1 MEKNKEFYISP
12 NLENDDLTE
21 TINCINEAGENIEIP
36 VVKEIPLT
44 IYLNKQEIVTA
55 MTLGDM
61 PDILAVGYLLN
72 QNMLQRDD
80 IISEIDYDEDLQV
93 VIIRTKRT
101 TNYEKKMEKNKEF
114 YISPNL
120 EDDNLTETIN
130 CINEAGENIEIPVV
144 KEIPLTIYL
153 NKQEIVTAMTL
164 GDMPDILAVGYLLN
178 QNMLQRDDVISEID
192 YDEDLQVVII
202 RTKRTTNYEKKMEK
216 KIRTSGCAVGT
227 VYGDI
232 MDDFSSVNLNKDA
245 KIKTSWIYTISKKVN
260 TRPSL
265 YLKAGALHGC
275 VLCKNDS
282 PIVYVEDVGRHNAV
296 DKIAGWMFLNKENAN
311 DKIFYTTGRLT
322 SEMVIKT
329 VQMGIPILISRSGF
343 TESGVRLAR
352 ESGLT
357 LIGRAKGKR
366 MIIANG
372 IERVVFDT
380 DVQSVKSEDVVSAQR
395 ALIK

>member
-1 MEKNKEFYISP
+1 MENNKEFYISP
-12 NLENDDLTE
+12 NLENDNLTE
-21 TINCINEAGENIEIP
+21 SIECLNEYGENIRLP

-61 PDILAVGYLLN
+61 PDLLAVGYLLN
-72 QNMLQRDD
+72 QNMLKRDD
-80 IISEIDYDEDLQV
+80 VISGIDYDEDLQV
-93 VIIRTKRT
+93 VIVRTERK
-101 TNYEKKMEKNKEF
+101 
-114 YISPNL
+114 
-120 EDDNLTETIN
+120 
-130 CINEAGENIEIPVV
+130 
-144 KEIPLTIYL
+144 
-153 NKQEIVTAMTL
+153 
-164 GDMPDILAVGYLLN
+164 
-178 QNMLQRDDVISEID
+178 
-192 YDEDLQVVII
+192 
-202 RTKRTTNYEKKMEK
+202 TNYEKKMEK

-232 MDDFSSVNLNKDA
+232 MDDFSSVNLDKKT

-275 VLCKNDS
+275 VLCKKDS
-282 PIVYVEDVGRHNAV
+282 PLIYVEDVGRHNAV

-343 TESGVRLAR
+343 TESGVKLAR
-352 ESGLT
+352 QAGLT

-372 IERVVFDT
+372 VDRVNFDT
-380 DVQSVKSEDVVSAQR
+380 DIKAAVANEDVVSAQR
-395 ALIK
+395 SLIN

>member
-12 NLENDDLTE
+12 NLENDDLT
-21 TINCINEAGENIEIP
+21 
-36 VVKEIPLT
+36 K
-44 IYLNKQEIVTA
+44 
-55 MTLGDM
+55 
-61 PDILAVGYLLN
+61 
-72 QNMLQRDD
+72 
-80 IISEIDYDEDLQV
+80 
-93 VIIRTKRT
+93 
-101 TNYEKKMEKNKEF
+101 
-114 YISPNL
+114 
-120 EDDNLTETIN
+120 TIN

-232 MDDFSSVNLNKDA
+232 MDDFSYVNLNKDA

-260 TRPSL
+260 NRPSL

-311 DKIFYTTGRLT
+311 DKIFYTT
-322 SEMVIKT
+322 
-329 VQMGIPILISRSGF
+329 
-343 TESGVRLAR
+343 
-352 ESGLT
+352 
-357 LIGRAKGKR
+357 
-366 MIIANG
+366 
-372 IERVVFDT
+372 
-380 DVQSVKSEDVVSAQR
+380 
-395 ALIK
+395 

>member
-1 MEKNKEFYISP
+1 MENNKEFYISP
-12 NLENDDLTE
+12 NLENDNLTE
-21 TINCINEAGENIEIP
+21 SIECLNEYGENIRLP

-61 PDILAVGYLLN
+61 PDLLAVGYLLN
-72 QNMLQRDD
+72 QNML
-80 IISEIDYDEDLQV
+80 
-93 VIIRTKRT
+93 K
-101 TNYEKKMEKNKEF
+101 
-114 YISPNL
+114 
-120 EDDNLTETIN
+120 
-130 CINEAGENIEIPVV
+130 
-144 KEIPLTIYL
+144 
-153 NKQEIVTAMTL
+153 
-164 GDMPDILAVGYLLN
+164 
-178 QNMLQRDDVISEID
+178 RDDVISGID
-192 YDEDLQVVII
+192 YDEELQVVIV
-202 RTKRTTNYEKKMEK
+202 RTERKTNYEKKMEK

-232 MDDFSSVNLNKDA
+232 MDDFSSVNLDKKT

-275 VLCKNDS
+275 VLCQKDS
-282 PIVYVEDVGRHNAV
+282 PLIYVEDVGRHNAV

-343 TESGVRLAR
+343 TESGVKLAR
-352 ESGLT
+352 QAGLT

-372 IERVVFDT
+372 VERVNFDT
-380 DVQSVKSEDVVSAQR
+380 DIKAVANEDVVSAQR
-395 ALIK
+395 SLIN

>member
-1 MEKNKEFYISP
+1 MENNKEFYISP
-12 NLENDDLTE
+12 NLENDNLTE
-21 TINCINEAGENIEIP
+21 SIECLNESGENIKLP

-61 PDILAVGYLLN
+61 PDLLAVGYLLN
-72 QNMLQRDD
+72 QNMLKKDD
-80 IISEIDYDEDLQV
+80 VISGIDYDEDLQV
-93 VIIRTKRT
+93 VIVRTERK
-101 TNYEKKMEKNKEF
+101 
-114 YISPNL
+114 
-120 EDDNLTETIN
+120 
-130 CINEAGENIEIPVV
+130 
-144 KEIPLTIYL
+144 
-153 NKQEIVTAMTL
+153 
-164 GDMPDILAVGYLLN
+164 
-178 QNMLQRDDVISEID
+178 
-192 YDEDLQVVII
+192 
-202 RTKRTTNYEKKMEK
+202 TNYEKKMEK

-232 MDDFSSVNLNKDA
+232 MDDFSSVNLDKKS

-260 TRPSL
+260 TKPSL

-275 VLCKNDS
+275 VLCQKDS
-282 PIVYVEDVGRHNAV
+282 PLIYVEDVGRHNAV

-343 TESGVRLAR
+343 TEAGVKLAR
-352 ESGLT
+352 EAGLT

-372 IERVVFDT
+372 VNRVIFDT
-380 DVQSVKSEDVVSAQR
+380 DIKAVANEDVMSAQR
-395 ALIK
+395 SLIN

>member
-1 MEKNKEFYISP
+1 MENNKEFYISP
-12 NLENDDLTE
+12 NLENDNLTE
-21 TINCINEAGENIEIP
+21 SIECLNESGENIRLP

-61 PDILAVGYLLN
+61 PDLLAVGYLLN
-72 QNMLQRDD
+72 QNMLKRDD
-80 IISEIDYDEDLQV
+80 VISGIDYDEDLQV
-93 VIIRTKRT
+93 VIVRTERK
-101 TNYEKKMEKNKEF
+101 
-114 YISPNL
+114 
-120 EDDNLTETIN
+120 
-130 CINEAGENIEIPVV
+130 
-144 KEIPLTIYL
+144 
-153 NKQEIVTAMTL
+153 
-164 GDMPDILAVGYLLN
+164 
-178 QNMLQRDDVISEID
+178 
-192 YDEDLQVVII
+192 
-202 RTKRTTNYEKKMEK
+202 TNYEKKMEK

-232 MDDFSSVNLNKDA
+232 MDDFSSVNLDKKT

-275 VLCKNDS
+275 VLCKKDS
-282 PIVYVEDVGRHNAV
+282 PLIYVEDVGRHNAV

-329 VQMGIPILISRSGF
+329 VQMGVPILISRSGF
-343 TESGVRLAR
+343 TESGVKLAR
-352 ESGLT
+352 EAGLT

-372 IERVVFDT
+372 VDRVNFDT
-380 DVQSVKSEDVVSAQR
+380 DIKAAVANEDVVSAQR
-395 ALIK
+395 SLIN

>member
-12 NLENDDLTE
+12 DLKNDDLTE
-21 TINCINEAGENIEIP
+21 SIECLNESGENIKLP

-61 PDILAVGYLLN
+61 PDLLAVGYLLN
-72 QNMLQRDD
+72 QNML
-80 IISEIDYDEDLQV
+80 
-93 VIIRTKRT
+93 
-101 TNYEKKMEKNKEF
+101 KK
-114 YISPNL
+114 
-120 EDDNLTETIN
+120 
-130 CINEAGENIEIPVV
+130 
-144 KEIPLTIYL
+144 
-153 NKQEIVTAMTL
+153 
-164 GDMPDILAVGYLLN
+164 
-178 QNMLQRDDVISEID
+178 DDVISEID
-192 YDEDLQVVII
+192 YDEDLQVVIV
-202 RTKRTTNYEKKMEK
+202 RTERKTNYEKKMEK

-232 MDDFSSVNLNKDA
+232 MEDFSSVNLDKKT

-282 PIVYVEDVGRHNAV
+282 PLVYVEDVGRHNAV
-296 DKIAGWMFLNKENAN
+296 DKIAGWMFLNKEDAN

-343 TESGVRLAR
+343 TESGVKLAR
-352 ESGLT
+352 EAGLT

-372 IERVVFDT
+372 VNRVIFDT
-380 DVQSVKSEDVVSAQR
+380 DVKAVENEDVISAQR
-395 ALIK
+395 SLIK

>member
-1 MEKNKEFYISP
+1 MENNKEFYISP
-12 NLENDDLTE
+12 NLENNDLTE

-80 IISEIDYDEDLQV
+80 IISDIDYDSDLQV
-93 VIIRTKRT
+93 VIIRT
-101 TNYEKKMEKNKEF
+101 E
-114 YISPNL
+114 
-120 EDDNLTETIN
+120 
-130 CINEAGENIEIPVV
+130 
-144 KEIPLTIYL
+144 
-153 NKQEIVTAMTL
+153 
-164 GDMPDILAVGYLLN
+164 
-178 QNMLQRDDVISEID
+178 
-192 YDEDLQVVII
+192 
-202 RTKRTTNYEKKMEK
+202 RTTNYEKKMEK

-245 KIKTSWIYTISKKVN
+245 KIKTSWIYAISKKVN

-282 PIVYVEDVGRHNAV
+282 PIIYVEDVGRHNAV
-296 DKIAGWMFLNKENAN
+296 DKIAGWMFLNKENAS

-343 TESGVRLAR
+343 TESGVQLAK

-372 IERVVFDT
+372 IERVIFDT
-380 DVQSVKSEDVVSAQR
+380 DVHSIKSEDVVSAQR

>member
-1 MEKNKEFYISP
+1 MENNKEFYISP
-12 NLENDDLTE
+12 NLENDNLTE
-21 TINCINEAGENIEIP
+21 SIECLNESGENIKLP

-61 PDILAVGYLLN
+61 PDLLAVGYLLN
-72 QNMLQRDD
+72 QNMLKRDD
-80 IISEIDYDEDLQV
+80 VISGIDYDEDLQV
-93 VIIRTKRT
+93 VIVRTERK
-101 TNYEKKMEKNKEF
+101 
-114 YISPNL
+114 
-120 EDDNLTETIN
+120 
-130 CINEAGENIEIPVV
+130 
-144 KEIPLTIYL
+144 
-153 NKQEIVTAMTL
+153 
-164 GDMPDILAVGYLLN
+164 
-178 QNMLQRDDVISEID
+178 
-192 YDEDLQVVII
+192 
-202 RTKRTTNYEKKMEK
+202 TNYEKKMEK

-232 MDDFSSVNLNKDA
+232 INDFSSVNLDKKS

-260 TRPSL
+260 TKPSL

-275 VLCKNDS
+275 VLCQKDS
-282 PIVYVEDVGRHNAV
+282 PLIYVEDVGRHNAV

-343 TESGVRLAR
+343 TESGVKFAR
-352 ESGLT
+352 EAGLT

-372 IERVVFDT
+372 VDRVNFDT
-380 DVQSVKSEDVVSAQR
+380 DIKAVANEDVVSAQR
-395 ALIK
+395 SLIY

>member
-1 MEKNKEFYISP
+1 MENNKEFYISP
-12 NLENDDLTE
+12 NLENDNLTE
-21 TINCINEAGENIEIP
+21 SIECLNESGENIKLP

-61 PDILAVGYLLN
+61 PDLLAVGYLLN
-72 QNMLQRDD
+72 QNMLKKDD
-80 IISEIDYDEDLQV
+80 VISGIDYDEDLQV
-93 VIIRTKRT
+93 VIVRTERK
-101 TNYEKKMEKNKEF
+101 
-114 YISPNL
+114 
-120 EDDNLTETIN
+120 
-130 CINEAGENIEIPVV
+130 
-144 KEIPLTIYL
+144 
-153 NKQEIVTAMTL
+153 
-164 GDMPDILAVGYLLN
+164 
-178 QNMLQRDDVISEID
+178 
-192 YDEDLQVVII
+192 
-202 RTKRTTNYEKKMEK
+202 TNYEKKMEK

-232 MDDFSSVNLNKDA
+232 MDDFSSVNLDKKT

-260 TRPSL
+260 TKPSL

-275 VLCKNDS
+275 VLCQKDS
-282 PIVYVEDVGRHNAV
+282 PLIYVEDVGRHNAV

-343 TESGVRLAR
+343 TEAGVKLAR
-352 ESGLT
+352 EAGLT

-372 IERVVFDT
+372 VNRVIFDT
-380 DVQSVKSEDVVSAQR
+380 DIKTVANEDVMSAQR
-395 ALIK
+395 SLIN

>member
-1 MEKNKEFYISP
+1 MSKNKEFHISP
-12 NLENDDLTE
+12 DLDNDNLTE
-21 TINCINEAGENIEIP
+21 TIECLNESGEKIQLP

-61 PDILAVGYLLN
+61 PDLLAVGYLLN
-72 QNMLQRDD
+72 QNMLKRDD
-80 IISEIDYDEDLQV
+80 IISEIDYDKELQIV
-93 VIIRTKRT
+93 VVRTNRK
-101 TNYEKKMEKNKEF
+101 
-114 YISPNL
+114 
-120 EDDNLTETIN
+120 
-130 CINEAGENIEIPVV
+130 
-144 KEIPLTIYL
+144 
-153 NKQEIVTAMTL
+153 
-164 GDMPDILAVGYLLN
+164 
-178 QNMLQRDDVISEID
+178 
-192 YDEDLQVVII
+192 
-202 RTKRTTNYEKKMEK
+202 TNYEKKMEK

-232 MDDFSSVNLNKDA
+232 MDDFSSINLDKKA

-275 VLCKNDS
+275 VLCKNNS
-282 PIVYVEDVGRHNAV
+282 PLIYVEDVGRHNAV
-296 DKIAGWMFLNKENAN
+296 DKIAGWMFLNKEKAS

-343 TESGVRLAR
+343 TESGVKLAK
-352 ESGLT
+352 EAGLT

-380 DVQSVKSEDVVSAQR
+380 DIKDVNNKDVMSAQR
-395 ALIK
+395 SLIN

>member
-1 MEKNKEFYISP
+1 MKNNVEFYISP
-12 NLENDDLTE
+12 NLENDKLTE
-21 TINCINEAGENIEIP
+21 SIECLNESGENIKLP

-61 PDILAVGYLLN
+61 PDLLAVGYLLN
-72 QNMLQRDD
+72 QNMIKKDD
-80 IISEIDYDEDLQV
+80 IISGIDYDKDLQV
-93 VIIRTKRT
+93 VIIRTERK
-101 TNYEKKMEKNKEF
+101 
-114 YISPNL
+114 
-120 EDDNLTETIN
+120 
-130 CINEAGENIEIPVV
+130 
-144 KEIPLTIYL
+144 
-153 NKQEIVTAMTL
+153 
-164 GDMPDILAVGYLLN
+164 
-178 QNMLQRDDVISEID
+178 
-192 YDEDLQVVII
+192 
-202 RTKRTTNYEKKMEK
+202 TNYEKKMEK

-232 MDDFSSVNLNKDA
+232 MDDFSSVDLDTKT

-275 VLCKNDS
+275 VLCQKDS
-282 PIVYVEDVGRHNAV
+282 PLIYVEDVGRHNAV
-296 DKIAGWMFLNKENAN
+296 DKIAGWMFLNKEDAN
-311 DKIFYTTGRLT
+311 NKIFYTTGRLT

-343 TESGVRLAR
+343 TESGVKLAR
-352 ESGLT
+352 EAGLT

-372 IERVVFDT
+372 VDRVIFDT
-380 DVQSVKSEDVVSAQR
+380 DIKAVANEDVVSAQR
-395 ALIK
+395 SLIN